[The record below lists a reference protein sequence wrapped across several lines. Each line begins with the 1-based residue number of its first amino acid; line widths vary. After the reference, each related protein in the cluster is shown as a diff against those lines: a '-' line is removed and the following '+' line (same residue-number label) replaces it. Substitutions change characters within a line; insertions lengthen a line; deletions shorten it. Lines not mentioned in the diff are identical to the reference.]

1 MSFMISALS
10 RLPRLNGNRLLIA
23 LFLGLSVSSC
33 ALFRKAETE
42 EKPKEIGEEL
52 DPLPGKKV
60 YDPETG
66 QLVIVDQTPVEI
78 MDTIKW
84 KEISTDSIPPI
95 QSVESVAQE
104 NIMGNPSELIRRGDF
119 GTEFYTSYN
128 VTVMLPFLSNRF
140 KPESNEIFRNSTWAL
155 NYYGG
160 MQMALDELEDQ
171 GIKLNIQVM
180 DSKAQEAVV
189 GRLLSTRSELYS
201 SHLIIG
207 PYRGDNVE
215 IVAEFARRNN
225 ITYVSPHSASAAVTS
240 ANPNYI
246 QVSPTLQSHCQ
257 AITRH
262 AYENYGRK
270 KIVLVARDK
279 EVERARFNYFQQE
292 VLRLE
297 GSFEDSLRVRE
308 YVVKEDNNDEER
320 FGNIDLSPYL
330 TPGDTT
336 VFIVP
341 SWSNESFVYSFL
353 SQAKVAKNPM
363 NLNRNRDEDEDVPNP
378 MHVVVY
384 GMPQWQE
391 YERIDFDLYESLN
404 VHISSDTYLD
414 SYADDIR
421 FFKRKFYNRFGATPG
436 EEAFLAYDV
445 TRYFGR
451 MLNDYG
457 TKFQY
462 QLERA
467 PDQMLHTRFD
477 FERVV
482 RPTTTGMENPPIQKF
497 ENKYVNILKFQ
508 DYQFQSANL
517 R

>member
-1 MSFMISALS
+1 MIL
-10 RLPRLNGNRLLIA
+10 
-23 LFLGLSVSSC
+23 
-33 ALFRKAETE
+33 
-42 EKPKEIGEEL
+42 KP
-52 DPLPGKKV
+52 
-60 YDPETG
+60 G
-66 QLVIVDQTPVEI
+66 QLVIVDGAPAEV

-84 KEISTDSIPPI
+84 KAISTDSIPPI
-95 QSVESVAQE
+95 QSGESVAQQDA
-104 NIMGNPSELIRRGDF
+104 MGNPSELIRRGDF

-128 VTVMLPFLSNRF
+128 VTVLLPFLSDRF
-140 KPESNEIFRNSTWAL
+140 DPERNEIFRNSTWAL

-160 MQMALDELEDQ
+160 MKMALDELDDQ
-171 GIKLNIQVM
+171 GVKLNVQVM
-180 DSKAQEAVV
+180 DSKAQEAAV
-189 GRLLSTRSELYS
+189 GRLLNTRAEFYN

-207 PYRGDNVE
+207 PYRSDNVE
-215 IVAEFARRNN
+215 LVAEFARRNN
-225 ITYVSPHSASAAVTS
+225 KTYVSPHSASANVAA
-240 ANPNYI
+240 ANPNFI

-257 AITRH
+257 AITKH
-262 AYENYGRK
+262 AFENYGRK
-270 KIVLVARDK
+270 KMVLVARDK
-279 EVERARFNYFQQE
+279 EVEKARFNYFQE
-292 VLRLE
+292 EIFRLE
-297 GSFEDSLRVRE
+297 GRIEDSLRLRE
-308 YVVKEDNNDEER
+308 YVVEVDNNDEER
-320 FGNIDLSPYL
+320 FGNIDLSPYM

-336 VFIVP
+336 VFILP
-341 SWSNESFVYSFL
+341 SWSNETFVYSFL
-353 SQAKVAKNPM
+353 SQAKLASNPM
-363 NLNRNRDEDEDVPNP
+363 NSGQQSQSEPSEP

-384 GMPQWQE
+384 GMPQWQG

-414 SYADDIR
+414 SYADEIR
-421 FFKRKFYNRFGATPG
+421 FFKRKFYNRYGVTPG
-436 EEAFLAYDV
+436 KEAFLAYDV

-462 QLERA
+462 QLEKV

-497 ENKYVNILKFQ
+497 ENKHVNILKFQ

>member
-1 MSFMISALS
+1 M
-10 RLPRLNGNRLLIA
+10 LIA

-42 EKPKEIGEEL
+42 ENPEEVGEEL
-52 DPLPGKKV
+52 DPLPGKKI

-66 QLVIVDQTPVEI
+66 QLVIVDQAPVEN

-84 KEISTDSIPPI
+84 KDISTDSIPPI
-95 QSVESVAQE
+95 QSGGSIAQE
-104 NIMGNPSELIRRGDF
+104 EVMGNPSELIRRGDF

-128 VTVMLPFLSNRF
+128 VTVLLPFLSDRF
-140 KPESNEIFRNSTWAL
+140 NPESNEIFRNSTWAL

-160 MQMALDELEDQ
+160 MQMALDELDDQ
-171 GIKLNIQVM
+171 GIKLNVRVM
-180 DSKAQEAVV
+180 DSKAQESVV
-189 GRLLSTRSELYS
+189 GRLLSTRTELYN

-207 PYRGDNVE
+207 PYRSDNVE
-215 IVAEFARRNN
+215 LVAEFARRNN
-225 ITYVSPHSASAAVTS
+225 KTYVSPHSASANIAT

-246 QVSPTLQSHCQ
+246 QVSPTLKSHCQ
-257 AITRH
+257 AITKH

-270 KIVLVARDK
+270 SIVLVARDK
-279 EVERARFNYFQQE
+279 DVEKARFNYFQE
-292 VLRLE
+292 EIFRLE
-297 GSFEDSLRVRE
+297 GRIEDSLRLRE
-308 YVVKEDNNDEER
+308 YAVDVDDNDEER
-320 FGNIDLSPYL
+320 FGNIDLSPYMV
-330 TPGDTT
+330 PGDTT
-336 VFIVP
+336 VFILP
-341 SWSNESFVYSFL
+341 SWSNETFVYSFL
-353 SQAKVAKNPM
+353 SQAKLAKSAISGGQPGGQ
-363 NLNRNRDEDEDVPNP
+363 LAAST
-378 MHVVVY
+378 HVVVY

-391 YERIDFDLYESLN
+391 YERIDFNLYESMNL
-404 VHISSDTYLD
+404 HISSDTYLD
-414 SYADDIR
+414 SYSDDVR
-421 FFKRKFYNRFGATPG
+421 FFKRKFYNRYGKAPG

-462 QLERA
+462 QLEKV

-497 ENKYVNILKFQ
+497 ENKHVNILKFQ

>member
-10 RLPRLNGNRLLIA
+10 RLPQLNGNRLLIA
-23 LFLGLSVSSC
+23 LFLGLTVSSC

-42 EKPKEIGEEL
+42 EEPKEIGEEL
-52 DPLPGKKV
+52 DPLPGKKI

-66 QLVIVDQTPVEI
+66 QLVIVDETPVET

-84 KEISTDSIPPI
+84 KVISADSIPPI
-95 QSVESVAQE
+95 QSGEGIAQE
-104 NIMGNPSELIRRGDF
+104 EVMGNPSKLIERGDF

-128 VTVMLPFLSNRF
+128 VTVLLPFLSDRF
-140 KPESNEIFRNSTWAL
+140 NPESNEIFRNSTWAL

-160 MQMALDELEDQ
+160 MQMALDELDEQ
-171 GIKLNIQVM
+171 GVKLNVRVM
-180 DSKAQEAVV
+180 DSKAQEAAV
-189 GRLLSTRSELYS
+189 GKLLNTRSELYN

-207 PYRGDNVE
+207 PYRSDNVE
-215 IVAEFARRNN
+215 MVAEFARRNN
-225 ITYVSPHSASAAVTS
+225 KTYVSPHSASANIPT

-257 AITRH
+257 AITQH

-270 KIVLVARDK
+270 KIVLVSRDK
-279 EVERARFNYFQQE
+279 EVERARFNYFQE
-292 VLRLE
+292 EIFRLE
-297 GSFEDSLRVRE
+297 GRIEDSLRLRE
-308 YVVKEDNNDEER
+308 YVVEVDDNDEER
-320 FGNIDLSPYL
+320 FGNIDLSSFM

-341 SWSNESFVYSFL
+341 SWSNESFIYSFL
-353 SQAKVAKNPM
+353 SQAKLSKNPM
-363 NLNRNRDEDEDVPNP
+363 NPGREPTQAQPSP

-404 VHISSDTYLD
+404 VHISSDAYLD
-414 SYADDIR
+414 SYSDDVR
-421 FFKRKFYNRFGATPG
+421 FFRRKFYNRFGVTPG

-462 QLERA
+462 QLEQEPA
-467 PDQMLHTRFD
+467 QMLHTRFD

-497 ENKYVNILKFQ
+497 ENKHVNILKFQ